1 MLVRF
6 VSAHALRLVCE
17 HLLPIGPHARRAVY
31 LRRIIDPTSEEN
43 LMCAANT
50 PVQPNPRQAWGT
62 AQLIDELRGVAT
74 TARSVDVADTA
85 EAAADRL
92 HELYYGPAT
101 EQARF
106 DNVALD
112 AATVEVGRLSNDRRE
127 IAELCALSPS
137 ALLVHWRQF
146 CLTHKRL
153 SAPDW
158 TTGEAGMLREL
169 IRFVLETP

>member
-1 MLVRF
+1 VR
-6 VSAHALRLVCE
+6 CE
-17 HLLPIGPHARRAVY
+17 HTGPAEPAPSVGDRATHRRAA
-31 LRRIIDPTSEEN
+31 RGGHD
-43 LMCAANT
+43 CA
-50 PVQPNPRQAWGT
+50 
-62 AQLIDELRGVAT
+62 L
-74 TARSVDVADTA
+74 
-85 EAAADRL
+85 
-92 HELYYGPAT
+92 GPAT